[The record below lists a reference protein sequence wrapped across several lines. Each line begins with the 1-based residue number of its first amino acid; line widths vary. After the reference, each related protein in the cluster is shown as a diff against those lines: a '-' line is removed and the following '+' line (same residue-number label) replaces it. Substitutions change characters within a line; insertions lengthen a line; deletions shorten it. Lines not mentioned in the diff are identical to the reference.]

1 MRIRDWSSDVCSSDL
16 SLLDGHLGGRQDG
29 GDALAAA
36 DALGGERELL
46 TFALQQRGGLAGD
59 ACAGGAER
67 VAERDGAAV
76 EVGLVEIAAQLVGA
90 GQRLGGEG
98 RVQIGR
104 ASCRER
110 VCPYV

>member
-1 MRIRDWSSDVCSSDL
+1 M
-16 SLLDGHLGGRQDG
+16 
-29 GDALAAA
+29 AAA
-36 DALGGERELL
+36 DGMGGERELL

-76 EVGLVEIAAQLVGA
+76 EVGLVEIEAQLVGA

-98 RVQIGR
+98 LVQLDDVEVLHGEARTAERRVGKECVR
-104 ASCRER
+104 PCRVR
-110 VCPYV
+110 WSQFPLKK